1 MPSISQAI
9 EIRPAQL
16 PQDLPVVRGLFRE
29 YADSLDIDLCFQD
42 FEAELSAL
50 PGKYQAPAGRILL
63 AWRGDQAV
71 GCIALRPLQ
80 DGDCEM
86 KRLYVKPDIRGE
98 RLGRRL
104 AENLCKE
111 ARAAGY
117 TRIYLDT
124 LPSMT
129 AAVGLYASLG
139 FQPVEP
145 YVYNPIPGALFF
157 ERKL

>member
-1 MPSISQAI
+1 MSQAI

-129 AAVGLYASLG
+129 AAVRLYASLG
-139 FQPVEP
+139 FQPAEP